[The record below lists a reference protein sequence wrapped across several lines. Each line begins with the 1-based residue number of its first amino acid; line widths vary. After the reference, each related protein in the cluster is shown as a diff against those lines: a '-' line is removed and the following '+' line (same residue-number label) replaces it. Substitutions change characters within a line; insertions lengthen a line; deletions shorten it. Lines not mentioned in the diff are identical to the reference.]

1 MAETAWKRTFKIKNF
16 SGEDEDEWRVWSSK
30 MIAFAHKKGYYDA
43 LVTVVDLDVEETADK
58 NREAIS
64 DLTIACDGEA
74 WEIIQDM
81 DSPDPTAYDMWQ
93 ALRKQFQPVEID
105 DYIDLSNRFKKCEME
120 TEFENPRKWIRRLQ
134 RINRRLGDIAT
145 EHRHSDV
152 EMAAEIFLKLPATYS
167 EFVTSCNLGGAA
179 GNGTLTEI
187 TKDLERFFKRTVEK
201 GETKNDGKHDK
212 EQAFLA
218 IDGAR
223 ARKEGFV
230 CFAKAFKGLCNK
242 CGKQGHK
249 GVDCRV
255 RPENYVRGHKGNEK
269 NYFKTNNGHFKKR
282 GTKNTDKSNMKC
294 FNCNKVGHFARDCRN
309 QVNNN
314 NIGESMFV
322 GSLDYAGFQ
331 VKEENRNHDQM
342 EYWLAYMHESD
353 RMILS
358 ESEDE
363 DSLYGEMV
371 AMAMDKSIKEAIA
384 AAEEQLLIDV
394 KKLKNCLDDPPKE
407 EDDSRDVQSDTS
419 SDMFGGDAMSI
430 FTNMDPI
437 CPNDYEYEGSEED
450 SEEDSEESE
459 ASLYDS
465 DSDAMIAENDS
476 EWTRLVTREQL
487 MVHWNQYL
495 DSSPK
500 VEGPEDWE
508 AAFL

>member
-1 MAETAWKRTFKIKNF
+1 
-16 SGEDEDEWRVWSSK
+16 
-30 MIAFAHKKGYYDA
+30 
-43 LVTVVDLDVEETADK
+43 
-58 NREAIS
+58 
-64 DLTIACDGEA
+64 
-74 WEIIQDM
+74 
-81 DSPDPTAYDMWQ
+81 
-93 ALRKQFQPVEID
+93 
-105 DYIDLSNRFKKCEME
+105 
-120 TEFENPRKWIRRLQ
+120 
-134 RINRRLGDIAT
+134 
-145 EHRHSDV
+145 
-152 EMAAEIFLKLPATYS
+152 
-167 EFVTSCNLGGAA
+167 
-179 GNGTLTEI
+179 
-187 TKDLERFFKRTVEK
+187 
-201 GETKNDGKHDK
+201 
-212 EQAFLA
+212 
-218 IDGAR
+218 
-223 ARKEGFV
+223 
-230 CFAKAFKGLCNK
+230 
-242 CGKQGHK
+242 
-249 GVDCRV
+249 
-255 RPENYVRGHKGNEK
+255 
-269 NYFKTNNGHFKKR
+269 
-282 GTKNTDKSNMKC
+282 
-294 FNCNKVGHFARDCRN
+294 
-309 QVNNN
+309 
-314 NIGESMFV
+314 
-322 GSLDYAGFQ
+322 
-331 VKEENRNHDQM
+331 M

-450 SEEDSEESE
+450 SEESE

-476 EWTRLVTREQL
+476 KWTRLVTREQL